1 MSTRCL
7 FFDDAYLTQFE
18 ARMQDWNAQEQII
31 EVILDQ
37 TAFYATSGG
46 QPHDVGTLNGI
57 EVLDV
62 IWRGVDIVHVLP
74 RKYEDEIK
82 QWELVEGKIDWKR
95 RFDHMQHHTG
105 QHILSRSFLD
115 ANTEAETVSFHLT
128 ESNVHIDIAIP
139 KIRENELTRVQELAN
154 KVIFEDFEIKTYFTS
169 KEEAVQKKLRKAP
182 KEIDSVRIVEIGEF
196 DIDPCGGTH
205 CKRSGEVGLILIE
218 DVKKAGKRGNRVQFL
233 CGWRALKTFNQMNWL
248 LKNVQGLLKC
258 KPQDIP
264 EFVQSLQTTSREKEK
279 QVRALQTQIQTLEIE
294 QVIRDAE
301 ATHSRII
308 TKIYEDQDPD
318 EVKRI
323 ALEIVDT
330 HEDIIPILGVKKDP
344 SFVVMARSDSYAK
357 LDLREI
363 LKEGLKESK
372 GKGGGIEKLVQAGG
386 IKPTDLVNL
395 ITSLERLVQQNI

>member
-1 MSTRCL
+1 
-7 FFDDAYLTQFE
+7 
-18 ARMQDWNAQEQII
+18 
-31 EVILDQ
+31 
-37 TAFYATSGG
+37 
-46 QPHDVGTLNGI
+46 
-57 EVLDV
+57 
-62 IWRGVDIVHVLP
+62 
-74 RKYEDEIK
+74 
-82 QWELVEGKIDWKR
+82 
-95 RFDHMQHHTG
+95 MQHHTG
-105 QHILSRSFLD
+105 QHILSRSFLEV
-115 ANTEAETVSFHLT
+115 NPEAETVSFHLT
-128 ESNVHIDIAIP
+128 ESNVHIDVAVP
-139 KIRENELTRVQELAN
+139 KIRETELTRVQELAN
-154 KVIFEDFEIKTYFTS
+154 KVIFEDIEIKTYFTS
-169 KEEAVQKKLRKAP
+169 KEEAVQKKLRKDP
-182 KEIDSVRIVEIGEF
+182 KEIDSVRIVEMGKF

-233 CGWRALKTFNQMNWL
+233 CGWRALKTFNQMNRL

-264 EFVQSLQTTSREKEK
+264 EFVQSLQTTSWAKEK

-308 TKIYEDQDPD
+308 NKIYEELDPD

-323 ALEIVDT
+323 ALEIVDN

-386 IKPTDLVNL
+386 IKPEDLVIL
-395 ITSLERLVQQNI
+395 ITTLERLIKQKI

>member
-1 MSTRCL
+1 MPTHYL
-7 FFDDAYLTQFE
+7 FHDDAYITQFE
-18 ARMQDWNAQEQII
+18 AKMLDWNAQEHIV

-62 IWRGVDIVHVLP
+62 IWRGIDVVHVLP

-82 QWELVEGKIDWKR
+82 QWELVEGKIDWNR

-105 QHILSRSFLD
+105 QHILSRSFLEV
-115 ANTEAETVSFHLT
+115 NPEAETVSFHLT
-128 ESNVHIDIAIP
+128 ESNVHIDVAVP
-139 KIRENELTRVQELAN
+139 EIRETELTRIKELAN
-154 KVIFEDFEIKTYFTS
+154 KVIFEDIEIKTYFTS
-169 KEEAVQKKLRKAP
+169 KEEAVQKKLRKDP
-182 KEIDSVRIVEIGEF
+182 KEIDRVRIVEMGEF

-218 DVKKAGKRGNRVQFL
+218 DVKKAGRRGNRVQFL
-233 CGWRALKTFNQMNWL
+233 CGWRALKTFNQMNRL

-264 EFVQSLQTTSREKEK
+264 EFVQSLQSTSREKEK
-279 QVRALQTQIQTLEIE
+279 QVRVLQTQIQTLEIE

-308 TKIYEDQDPD
+308 TKIYEEQDPD

-323 ALEIVDT
+323 ALEIVDA
-330 HEDIIPILGVKKDP
+330 HEDLIPILGVKKDP
-344 SFVVMARSDSYAK
+344 SFIVMARSDSYAK

-363 LKEGLKESK
+363 LNEGLKGSK
-372 GKGGGIEKLVQAGG
+372 GRGGGIDKLVQAGG
-386 IKPTDLVNL
+386 IKPENLVNL
-395 ITSLERLVQQNI
+395 IKTLERLIQQEI